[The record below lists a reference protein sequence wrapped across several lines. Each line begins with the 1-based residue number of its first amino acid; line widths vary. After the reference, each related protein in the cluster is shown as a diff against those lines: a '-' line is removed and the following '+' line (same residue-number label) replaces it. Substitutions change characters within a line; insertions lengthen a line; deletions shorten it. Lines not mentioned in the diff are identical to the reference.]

1 MPLIEN
7 NLFKQ
12 EITFIFIYL
21 LIFFTSPKN
30 FLLLKSISKLLP
42 YFMISFDHPFFKTMF
57 RINLYSLYFHFLI
70 RLP

>member
-42 YFMISFDHPFFKTMF
+42 YSTMPFDHPLFQ
-57 RINLYSLYFHFLI
+57 NYVQN
-70 RLP
+70 

>member
-21 LIFFTSPKN
+21 LIFFISPKN
-30 FLLLKSISKLLP
+30 FLPLKSISKLLP
-42 YFMISFDHPFFKTMF
+42 YFMMSFDYALFQ
-57 RINLYSLYFHFLI
+57 NYVQN
-70 RLP
+70 